1 MKANYFL
8 VAGVFVLISACRRSN
23 NEEPGIEVQRVRVK
37 DVSHGMVILPI
48 HSTGILASSQ
58 EIKLSFKTGGIIA
71 HIYAEEGMRVRKGE
85 LLAVLDPAEI
95 ESLVRQ
101 AGNAYDKALRDYSRA
116 KNLYADSVATLEQL
130 QNAETAVNVAKASL
144 DMANFNMDHSRIYAP
159 DNGTILKRLAE
170 NNEMIAAGYPV
181 FLFGTTG
188 KNWKIKTGLS
198 DRNFVKVM
206 TGDTARVTIDAWP
219 DVTFKASVSQI
230 SEAANPMTGTY
241 EIELDLQKTDRRLA
255 SGFIVNLDIYSSDS
269 SVYQG
274 IPFEAVV
281 EAEGHTGY
289 VYTVTDSM
297 TARKKMITIAAVYD
311 SYAAISEGLE
321 GVSRVVTEGA
331 AYLAEGDKVEIIE

>member
-8 VAGVFVLISACRRSN
+8 AAGVLLLVSACKRTN
-23 NEEPGIEVQRVRVK
+23 TGEPEIEVQRVRIKEVT
-37 DVSHGMVILPI
+37 HGIISLPI
-48 HSTGILASSQ
+48 HSTGILTSSQ

-71 HIYAEEGMRVRKGE
+71 HMYADDGMRVRKGE
-85 LLAVLDPAEI
+85 LLAALNLAEI
-95 ESLVRQ
+95 ESLVKQ

-130 QNAETAVNVAKASL
+130 QNAETAVNVARASL
-144 DMANFNMDHSRIYAP
+144 DMASFNMDHSKIYAP

-188 KNWKIKTGLS
+188 KYWKIKTGLS

-206 TGDTARVTIDAWP
+206 TGDTARATIDAWP
-219 DVTFKASVSQI
+219 GATFKAVVSQI
-230 SEAANPMTGTY
+230 SEAANPLTGTY

-255 SGFIVNLDIYSSDS
+255 TGFIVNLDIYSSDS
-269 SVYQG
+269 SAYHE
-274 IPFEAVV
+274 IPVEAVV

-289 VYTVTDSM
+289 VYIVTDSM
-297 TARKKMITIAAVYD
+297 TAQKKKITIEAIYD
-311 SYAAISEGLE
+311 SYAVISDGLE
-321 GVSRVVTEGA
+321 GVSKVVTEGA
-331 AYLAEGDKVEIIE
+331 AYLTEGAKIEIAE